1 MGALHVSTDVCDL
14 PGHAEVAGTENG
26 HPCMRQGSQ
35 DELVETGADV
45 SILPHRERILLVCM
59 TEACDQLG
67 RPKVP
72 HPSSYLTAVILEKY
86 LRSRK

>member
-1 MGALHVSTDVCDL
+1 MGSLRFSTDVCDL
-14 PGHAEVAGTENG
+14 PGRAEVAGTENG
-26 HPCMRQGSQ
+26 HPRMRQGSQ

-67 RPKVP
+67 RPKEP
-72 HPSSYLTAVILEKY
+72 HPSSSLTAVILENT
-86 LRSRK
+86 